1 MRFVLTILA
10 VWFAIALFPEHPAA
24 QDQGAGRIAHAGET
38 ITEKVWLSRTCTDS
52 KWYLEESD
60 DQTATLECYQ
70 RESSND
76 EEGGTQ

>member
-10 VWFAIALFPEHPAA
+10 IWFAIALFPEQPAA
-24 QDQGAGRIAHAGET
+24 QAGHAEYLGGKT
-38 ITEKVWLSRTCTDS
+38 ISEKVWLSRTCTDS